1 MNGVPYLQFKPSPAS
16 GIHWYALPR
25 AKTIMVKRR
34 TAYPPTDLPQP
45 LKMTRQPRFVSR
57 TLTRNSG
64 FVPITLDEY
73 TKMHLASNPGVDAAE
88 LKTRLR
94 KALAAKEAG
103 ERCDCGGE
111 IWVLGSAE
119 VGLMC
124 FTCITGEA
132 MPDKNYELYS
142 E

>member
-1 MNGVPYLQFKPSPAS
+1 MQ
-16 GIHWYALPR
+16 
-25 AKTIMVKRR
+25 RR
-34 TAYPPTDLPQP
+34 
-45 LKMTRQPRFVSR
+45 
-57 TLTRNSG
+57 LTRKYG
-64 FVPITLDEY
+64 FVPITLNEY
-73 TKMHLASNPGVDAAE
+73 IKKHLVSNPRVDATE

-94 KALAAKEAG
+94 KVLAVKEAG
-103 ERCDCGGE
+103 ERCDCGSE

-132 MPDKNYELYS
+132 MPDKDYELYR